1 MRTLSEG
8 IRPLPDYESL
18 LSGSVSPVSASV
30 QDDAGTNAAVLKTQV
45 APKRVRTS
53 DESIE
58 VVAWHYAHGYVDL
71 FFDNL
76 DELEIWKHSGT
87 GYGWKVEAIR

>member
-8 IRPLPDYESL
+8 IRPILNYESL
-18 LSGSVSPVSASV
+18 LSASVSPVSPPV
-30 QDDAGTNAAVLKTQV
+30 KDDAGKDVGVPKTQV
-45 APKRVRTS
+45 TPKRVRTS

-71 FFDNL
+71 FFNNPD
-76 DELEIWKHSGT
+76 DLETWKHSGT